1 MEDTLRICVPN
12 EHFVVASVRVKI
24 GGAVYDKDDID
35 SPPAFCYRL
44 YRDAW
49 LRNGAKAWLR
59 GLRNFNRFDWLAN
72 QCNHIDCIPDA
83 WLDRFDECTENH
95 YSCTLDIVLQPA
107 GKTDSFVCIYFDV
120 ANTGILGPDGAALDG
135 SIPSGADLFC
145 AAQHPATCRTLTAEE
160 QQAFRLAI
168 EEDDCKELS
177 VTLGLYMYVNMAECP
192 PDAYTRQFMAML
204 VNRAVLRSKVRRALL
219 HVAPYVLSDPAVAA
233 AFPAEDE

>member
-44 YRDAW
+44 YLDAW

-59 GLRNFNRFDWLAN
+59 GLENFTRVGQDGRL
-72 QCNHIDCIPDA
+72 DCIPA
-83 WLDRFDECTENH
+83 AVLDRFAACTEIRQFRMR
-95 YSCTLDIVLQPA
+95 DIMLFAPEGDGYVRI
-107 GKTDSFVCIYFDV
+107 TFDV
-120 ANTGILGPDGAALDG
+120 TNNGVLGPDGAVLDG
-135 SIPSGADLFC
+135 SIPQGADLLC
-145 AAQHPATCRTLTAEE
+145 ASPHPATCRTLTAEE
-160 QQAFRLAI
+160 QQAFRHAI
-168 EEDDCKELS
+168 SEDDCKELS
-177 VTLGLYMYVNMAECP
+177 VTLNLYMYVNMAGCP
-192 PDAYTRQFMAML
+192 PDAYTRQFVVML